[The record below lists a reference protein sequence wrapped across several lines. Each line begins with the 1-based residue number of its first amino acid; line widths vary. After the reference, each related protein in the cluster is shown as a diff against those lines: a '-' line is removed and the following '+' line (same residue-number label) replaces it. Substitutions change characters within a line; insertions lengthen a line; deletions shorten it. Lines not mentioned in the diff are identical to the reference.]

1 MVWLH
6 SLLSFIHLALDFP
19 YRVPAEELENRGFWK
34 TLPTAEE
41 RKAFF
46 DFTGTRFTALDRLG
60 NWHAANR
67 SPPDA
72 MHLVHLGAINWIVK
86 QILFAPGMFNKR
98 PGAVA
103 DPLKVLN
110 AAVGRVWT
118 PYNIG
123 RLPPKVRGMYMRS

>member
-1 MVWLH
+1 MLQ
-6 SLLSFIHLALDFP
+6 DFP
-19 YRVPAEELENRGFWK
+19 YRNPEEELQNRAFWK

-41 RKAFF
+41 RRAFF
-46 DFTGTRFTALDRLG
+46 NFTGTRFTALDRLG
-60 NWHAANR
+60 GWDAAKH

-98 PGAVA
+98 PGANA
-103 DPLKVLN
+103 DPLRLLN
-110 AAVGRVWT
+110 EAVGRVWL

-123 RLPPKVRGMYMRS
+123 RLPPKVCRVYMRVTSPT